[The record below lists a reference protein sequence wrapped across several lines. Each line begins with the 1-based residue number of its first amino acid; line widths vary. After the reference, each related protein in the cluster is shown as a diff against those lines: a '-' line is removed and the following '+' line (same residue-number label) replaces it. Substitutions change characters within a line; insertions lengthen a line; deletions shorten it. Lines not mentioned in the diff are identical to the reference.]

1 MALLHSVKKLGINIH
16 LLEAGDID
24 PRVIIQTCEGMDPV
38 KVCVILE
45 VSQCTQA
52 EREERVVY
60 ITSTLK
66 GISLPKPVALSMIL
80 RLQSSSLSAV
90 FYWSTRSLGYSVVL
104 NHSPGSMWIARVSR
118 GLSSR
123 DVQSRLPLA
132 RSVSCP
138 IERVVPS
145 FYSGVDEG
153 EMMIMGQGGS
163 NAASWGDLEVEMSA
177 RCEPL
182 I

>member
-1 MALLHSVKKLGINIH
+1 
-16 LLEAGDID
+16 
-24 PRVIIQTCEGMDPV
+24 
-38 KVCVILE
+38 
-45 VSQCTQA
+45 
-52 EREERVVY
+52 
-60 ITSTLK
+60 
-66 GISLPKPVALSMIL
+66 
-80 RLQSSSLSAV
+80 
-90 FYWSTRSLGYSVVL
+90 
-104 NHSPGSMWIARVSR
+104 MWIARISR

-123 DVQSRLPLA
+123 DVQSSLPLA

-182 I
+182 IQRVYYSSASTGRCFYCQYIVNLHEKVYSAVGVER